1 MAFVYWIRLP
11 EHSDIFSEGYVG
23 FTSKTVS
30 ERYKS
35 HKTDS
40 KRDRYSHIPFYKAM
54 NKYKEL
60 LIVETICEGSNDYCL
75 MIENK
80 LRPSPNLGWNLL
92 VGGAKGSLGTKASEE
107 TRRKQSESR
116 KGERNHFYG
125 KKHSEATKAL
135 MKIKNSRPVSEETRK
150 KLSEIR
156 KGKKLNLSPE
166 QRKARSERSKNQK
179 MTEAARK
186 KMSEKAKG
194 KYVAWRHSVAGW
206 WWLIAEDIHDFIL
219 NNQGSRKSEIFK
231 NFNIP
236 PNSGH
241 KILEKLLG
249 GWNPYEDEEYQKWKI
264 EKMKEAV

>member
-1 MAFVYWIRLP
+1 MAFVYWVRLP

-40 KRDRYSHIPFYKAM
+40 KRDQYSHTPFYKAM

-75 MIENK
+75 MLENK
-80 LRPSPNLGWNLL
+80 LRPSPSIGWNLL

-107 TRRKQSESR
+107 TRKKQSELR
-116 KGERNHFYG
+116 KGEKNHFYG

-135 MKIKNSRPVSEETRK
+135 LRIKNSRPMSEETRK
-150 KLSEIR
+150 KMSEMR
-156 KGKKLNLSPE
+156 RGKKLNLSPE
-166 QRKARSERSKNQK
+166 QRKAYSERSKNREI
-179 MTEAARK
+179 TEAARNK
-186 KMSEKAKG
+186 LSEKAKG
-194 KYVAWRHSVAGW
+194 RYVAWRHSVAGW
-206 WWLIAEDIHDFIL
+206 WWLIAEDIYDFIL
-219 NNQGSRKSEIFK
+219 NNQGCGKSKIMK
-231 NFNIP
+231 NFNISY
-236 PNSGH
+236 NSS
-241 KILEKLLG
+241 KTILNKLFK